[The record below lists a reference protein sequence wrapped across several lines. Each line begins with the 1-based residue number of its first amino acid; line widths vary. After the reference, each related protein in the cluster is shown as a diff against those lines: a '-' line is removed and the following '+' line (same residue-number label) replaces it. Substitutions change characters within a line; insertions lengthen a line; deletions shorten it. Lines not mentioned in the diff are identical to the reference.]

1 MHVIAGRFKGT
12 PLCAAKSCTRPT
24 TDRTKEAIFSRLDSW
39 GVCDGARVLDLF
51 AGTAALGI
59 EAISRGAKELV
70 CVEANAAAA
79 ALITKTV
86 KVLQSQGAWSE
97 DLSARVNKRRAEQFV
112 QDYSGEAFDLVFVDP
127 PYALETE
134 QVEQLIENMVKNGVV
149 SAAADT
155 LIVLERS
162 ARSVAPKICAGWEI
176 FDTRNYGETAV
187 MFIQTSRNSK

>member
-51 AGTAALGI
+51 AGTAALGV
-59 EAISRGAKELV
+59 EAISRGARELV

-86 KVLQSQGAWSE
+86 KVLQSQGAWRSE

-134 QVEQLIENMVKNGVV
+134 QVELLIENMVSKGVV

-187 MFIQTSRNSK
+187 MFIQSTN

>member
-39 GVCDGARVLDLF
+39 GVCDSARVLDLF
-51 AGTAALGI
+51 AGTAALGV

-134 QVEQLIENMVKNGVV
+134 QVELLIENMVSKGVV

-162 ARSVAPKICAGWEI
+162 ARSVAPTICSGWEI

-187 MFIQTSRNSK
+187 MFIQSTN

>member
-39 GVCDGARVLDLF
+39 GVCDSARVLDLF
-51 AGTAALGI
+51 AGTAALGV

-134 QVEQLIENMVKNGVV
+134 QVELLIENMVSKGVV

-162 ARSVAPKICAGWEI
+162 ARSVAPTICSGWEI

-187 MFIQTSRNSK
+187 MFIQSTNR

>member
-39 GVCDGARVLDLF
+39 EVCDSARVLDLF
-51 AGTAALGI
+51 AGTAALGV
-59 EAISRGAKELV
+59 EAISRGARELV

-97 DLSARVNKRRAEQFV
+97 DLSVRVNKRRAEQFV
-112 QDYSGEAFDLVFVDP
+112 QDYSGEAFDLVFIDP

-134 QVEQLIENMVKNGVV
+134 QVDRLIENMVSKGVV

-187 MFIQTSRNSK
+187 MFIQSTNR

>member
-39 GVCDGARVLDLF
+39 EVCDGARVLDLF

-86 KVLQSQGAWSE
+86 KVLQSKSEWSE
-97 DLSARVNKRRAEQFV
+97 ELSVRVNKKRAEQFV
-112 QDYSGEAFDLVFVDP
+112 QDYSGEAFDLVFIDP

-134 QVEQLIENMVKNGVV
+134 QVERLIENMVSRSVV
-149 SAAADT
+149 SATADT

-162 ARSVAPKICAGWEI
+162 ARSVVPTICSGWEI
-176 FDTRNYGETAV
+176 FDTRNYGETTV
-187 MFIQTSRNSK
+187 MFIQSTRFD

>member
-24 TDRTKEAIFSRLDSW
+24 TDRTKEAIFSRLYSW
-39 GVCDGARVLDLF
+39 GVCGGARVLDLF

-79 ALITKTV
+79 ALIAKTV
-86 KVLQSQGAWSE
+86 KVLESQSAWSQ
-97 DLSARVNKRRAEQFV
+97 DLSARVNKKRAEQFV

-127 PYALETE
+127 PYALETA
-134 QVEQLIENMVKNGVV
+134 QVELLIENMVNRGVV

-162 ARSVAPKICAGWEI
+162 ARSVVPKICAGWEI

-187 MFIQTSRNSK
+187 MFIQATR

>member
-1 MHVIAGRFKGT
+1 MYKRQ
-12 PLCAAKSCTRPT
+12 
-24 TDRTKEAIFSRLDSW
+24 
-39 GVCDGARVLDLF
+39 LDLF
-51 AGTAALGI
+51 AGTAALGV

-134 QVEQLIENMVKNGVV
+134 QVELLIENMVSKGVV

-162 ARSVAPKICAGWEI
+162 ARSVAPTICSGWEI

-187 MFIQTSRNSK
+187 MFIQSTNR

>member
-1 MHVIAGRFKGT
+1 MQEDLKARHYALQSHVQDQQQIAQKRRF
-12 PLCAAKSCTRPT
+12 
-24 TDRTKEAIFSRLDSW
+24 FSRLDSW

-51 AGTAALGI
+51 AGTAALGV
-59 EAISRGAKELV
+59 EAISRGARELV

-134 QVEQLIENMVKNGVV
+134 QVELLIENMVSKGVV

-187 MFIQTSRNSK
+187 MFIQSTN

>member
-51 AGTAALGI
+51 AGTAALGV

-97 DLSARVNKRRAEQFV
+97 DLSTRVNKRRAEQFV

-187 MFIQTSRNSK
+187 MFIQSTNR

>member
-1 MHVIAGRFKGT
+1 MRW
-12 PLCAAKSCTRPT
+12 CSSTRLI
-24 TDRTKEAIFSRLDSW
+24 RWHS
-39 GVCDGARVLDLF
+39 GVGV
-51 AGTAALGI
+51 
-59 EAISRGAKELV
+59 EAISRGARELV

-134 QVEQLIENMVKNGVV
+134 QVELLIENMVSKGVV

-187 MFIQTSRNSK
+187 MFIQSTN